1 MLLRKKFFSY
11 LRIAYIHSV
20 KLLKF
25 LKKEIGEKMLTH
37 QDLLS
42 YFHQGSKLADKCK
55 MGLELEQFSFN
66 TATGKPLPYYGDVS
80 VLGLLTKLI
89 DDYGWQAYREKEI
102 VIALKRKLPT
112 GETQVLSLEPGGQI
126 ELSGATHATIDAL
139 KQEAFDFCK
148 ELYRAG
154 DSLGIG
160 FKVFGFTP
168 DWTRSDFHTMPKQ
181 RYDIMKNYMPK
192 VGTMGLDMMF
202 RTCTVQ
208 INMDYTSEPDMVQ
221 KMRVA
226 MALQPLATAYFANSH
241 IKEGVDTGFKS
252 YRSYVW
258 TDTDNNRTGILPF
271 IFNPDFCFDSYKEYA
286 LDVPM
291 YFVKRGDTYIDAT
304 GQSFRDFLQG
314 KLSALPNEYPIITD
328 WEDHLSTIFPEVRLK
343 NFIEMRGADANPI
356 EKSVKIADFWS
367 HIMYNKNTL
376 DMCTESIKGWTAEK
390 IWQMRLDSAK
400 LGFDAKTP
408 DNQSLTELFG
418 VVFAGTEF
426 SDIQ

>member
-1 MLLRKKFFSY
+1 
-11 LRIAYIHSV
+11 
-20 KLLKF
+20 
-25 LKKEIGEKMLTH
+25 MLTH

-42 YFHQGSKLADKCK
+42 YFHQGSKSVDACK

-66 TATGKPLPYYGDVS
+66 KVTGKPLPYYGDIS
-80 VLGLLTKLI
+80 VLALLTQLM

-102 VIALKRKLPT
+102 IIALKRKLPT
-112 GETQVLSLEPGGQI
+112 GQTQILSLEPGGQI
-126 ELSGATHATIDAL
+126 ELSGATHATVDAL
-139 KQEAFDFCK
+139 RQEAFDFCT
-148 ELYRAG
+148 ELYAAG

-160 FKVFGFTP
+160 FKAIGFTP
-168 DWTRSDFHTMPKQ
+168 DWIRDDFHTMPKQ

-208 INMDYTSEPDMVQ
+208 INMDYTSEADMIQ

-226 MALQPLATAYFANSH
+226 VALQPLATAYFANSH
-241 IKEGVDTGFKS
+241 IKEGIDTGFKS

-271 IFNPDFCFDSYKEYA
+271 IFNDDFCFDSYKEYA

-304 GQSFRDFLQG
+304 GQSFRDFLSG
-314 KLSALPNEYPIITD
+314 NLPAFPHEYPIMTD

-343 NFIEMRGADANPI
+343 NFIEMRGADANPV

-367 HIMYNKNTL
+367 HILYNQNILYMCSDIIKN
-376 DMCTESIKGWTAEK
+376 WTAEQ
-390 IWQMRLDSAK
+390 IWQMRLEAAK
-400 LGFDAKTP
+400 QGFAAKTP
-408 DNQSLTELFG
+408 DNQLVSELLNVIFKY
-418 VVFAGTEF
+418 T
-426 SDIQ
+426 DIF